1 MGRKTKLTPDK
12 HETLLN
18 YIRAGT
24 PKEIAAQAIG
34 ITRTTFY
41 RWMHNGNGFSDSIKK
56 AESEAINLYVLRI
69 QKAGEHSWQANA
81 WVLERRYPELF
92 AKKEIVKVEGTEKIT
107 FAQFRMMFKNEDI
120 KKDVRNLQSNGVIVT
135 PKTVQ
140 LSTDDNK

>member
-12 HETLLN
+12 HEQLLN

-24 PKEIAAQAIG
+24 PIETAAQAIG
-34 ITRTTFY
+34 IGKTTFY
-41 RWMHNGNGFSDSIKK
+41 RWMHNGNGFRDSIKK
-56 AESEAINLYVLRI
+56 AESEFINIYVLKV
-69 QKAGEHSWQANA
+69 QKASEKNWTAAA
-81 WVLERRYPELF
+81 WMLERRCPDLF
-92 AKKEIVKVEGTEKIT
+92 AKKEIVRMEGTEKIT
-107 FAQFRMMFKNEDI
+107 FNQFRMMFKNEDI